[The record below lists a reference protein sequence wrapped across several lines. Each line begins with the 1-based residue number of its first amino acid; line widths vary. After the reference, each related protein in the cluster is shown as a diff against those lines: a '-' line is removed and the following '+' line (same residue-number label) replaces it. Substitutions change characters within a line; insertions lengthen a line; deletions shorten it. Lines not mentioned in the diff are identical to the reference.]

1 MTDETA
7 VKSAFR
13 TAINIWHSYV
23 DSEIAAH
30 QGFCTHPE
38 CHTDCTLST
47 CDVDG
52 CIDPKCSGDCEDSH
66 FHAADCTDDDCDG
79 SCTVRNCYADGC
91 TDTDCHADCT
101 DTDCRAG
108 CTRPTTGAEY
118 FTDSRG
124 WDRDTIDR
132 WKLGYAPPDLDVA
145 EMLMDSEHGFSEET
159 VRATGLFTQSQYDD
173 YDLKPLFSARY
184 VFPYFGTDGEPV
196 YAIARTTGSKG
207 GGGAGYDGHHE
218 DFLPGKY
225 AKVAH
230 QQDYCLLDEPFFGL
244 NTLDD
249 DDTVVIAE
257 GIADAITAA
266 EAGHAVL
273 SPVTTEFKRKH
284 FDPLC
289 DRLEEHDV
297 GEVVVLPDSEE
308 ASFARI
314 DSDDLPNEP
323 QQFFEAI
330 NIPSTPPGLGGALR
344 TANYL
349 CENGIDAFVSQLPR
363 AGLRKVDL
371 DDYLHGWHDD
381 LDAVLRSARKPQTY
395 PEFETAT
402 ASQDTTTPPA
412 DGATDTHPE
421 DPDADPHG
429 GRDSPLT
436 RDSDGSALW
445 ELDVG
450 DVNDDLTA
458 GYRGKNPLGHT
469 GDSETY
475 FVVYEKPLDDGDT
488 ALIGK
493 DYKRAENPRF
503 TGCTYLLVEQ
513 GERSVSDPEGELSAK
528 ETWVA
533 WKTARKRELI
543 DGSDVIPSAAL
554 EYIAKEAVHYP
565 VDKVPDDDPLPATAH
580 NQALKW
586 LEYTWRPDALTLI

>member
-13 TAINIWHSYV
+13 TAIKIWHNHV
-23 DSEIAAH
+23 DDEIAAH

-159 VRATGLFTQSQYDD
+159 VRATGLFTQSEYDD

-371 DDYLHGWHDD
+371 EVGTTISMLY
-381 LDAVLRSARKPQTY
+381 SARHASRRRIQSLRLRPHHRTPRHLRQTVELT
-395 PEFETAT
+395 PTQKTQTRIRTVVVIHRSLVTAM
-402 ASQDTTTPPA
+402 
-412 DGATDTHPE
+412 
-421 DPDADPHG
+421 
-429 GRDSPLT
+429 
-436 RDSDGSALW
+436 
-445 ELDVG
+445 
-450 DVNDDLTA
+450 
-458 GYRGKNPLGHT
+458 
-469 GDSETY
+469 
-475 FVVYEKPLDDGDT
+475 
-488 ALIGK
+488 
-493 DYKRAENPRF
+493 
-503 TGCTYLLVEQ
+503 
-513 GERSVSDPEGELSAK
+513 
-528 ETWVA
+528 
-533 WKTARKRELI
+533 
-543 DGSDVIPSAAL
+543 
-554 EYIAKEAVHYP
+554 AVHSGSWMS
-565 VDKVPDDDPLPATAH
+565 VMSMTISLLAIVGRIRSDTLETVRRILSCMRNRSMMVTQHSSGKIT
-580 NQALKW
+580 NALK
-586 LEYTWRPDALTLI
+586 TRASPVARIC